1 MMTEAAPTPALADEL
16 APRRIGSPLFIATI
30 ALSSFTLFALELLAG
45 RLALPVFGGTP
56 SVWTTALCF
65 FTGVV
70 FLGYVYSHFV
80 ATRLGPR
87 VGGVVHLAV
96 AGAAVAATLL
106 APTDLTVLRDPAMPA
121 ALNVLV
127 VLVMVAGAPSFLLA
141 TTTPLLS
148 AWFSARGRDPW
159 WLYAVSNGASLA
171 GLLAYPLLIEP
182 FVPLS
187 AQRSALGALLTA
199 LFALLAGVVVG
210 GFRMRREASHAVAAP
225 TAPRPALR
233 RHAVWLFAAAVPA
246 GLLSA
251 TTTHL
256 ATDHLSAPL
265 LWIGPLGI
273 YLASFVVAFS
283 ERGRRVLPLAE
294 KLVPAAVT
302 LMWVPFVA
310 RLSWPVA
317 VLVPVMLG
325 SFAVLAVAIHGRLAL
340 SRPDE
345 AHLTGFYV
353 TVSAGG
359 LLATAFVALAAPLL
373 FSDVYEYPILLIGG
387 LVALALL
394 PGERWTPT
402 GGPQEA
408 LKASGLGLLPYVALS
423 ALLIATV
430 SPGLG
435 SSAIFLSMVLLIGM
449 LTIAMGRGPRS
460 LAVGS
465 AAAIIVLMLLFSPAH
480 LVRVRTF
487 FGITEVRDD
496 LSGAA
501 RSEIHGTTL
510 HGLQFTDERR
520 IEPTSYFVRT
530 GPLGDVF
537 EHLHAR
543 TPGGGDI
550 GVVGLGIGTI
560 AAYARA
566 NDSMAY
572 FEVDQAVVDLALDPR
587 YFSYLADAATQP
599 RIVLGDGRL
608 SLTGEPAR
616 ALDLLVLDAFSSDSV
631 PAHLLTREAMQAY
644 ARELKPGGVIAFQ
657 LTNRHFELV
666 PAVSSTAKSIG
677 LEARMLDYTPTV
689 AERERLA
696 ALPSRWLVVGS
707 GADLAWFDAHGW
719 TLPPSGPVLT
729 DDYSD
734 MVRLLRWR

>member
-1 MMTEAAPTPALADEL
+1 MITDEELNHTPAADEP
-16 APRRIGSPLFIATI
+16 APDRTGSPLFIATI

-70 FLGYVYSHFV
+70 FLGYVYSHVV
-80 ATRLGPR
+80 ATRLAPR
-87 VGGVVHLAV
+87 AGGVVHLAV
-96 AGAAVAATLL
+96 AATAIAATLL
-106 APTDLTVLRDPAMPA
+106 APTDLSALRYPGMPA
-121 ALNVLV
+121 ALNVLF
-127 VLVMVAGAPSFLLA
+127 VLVAIAGAPSLLLA

-148 AWFSARGRDPW
+148 AWFSARSRDPW
-159 WLYAVSNGASLA
+159 WLYAVSNAASLA

-187 AQRSALGALLTA
+187 AQRGALDVLLVTVGV
-199 LFALLAGVVVG
+199 LLAGVVVG
-210 GFRMRREASHAVAAP
+210 GFRTRREALHAVGAP
-225 TAPRPALR
+225 AVPRPALR
-233 RHAVWLFAAAVPA
+233 QHAVWLFAAAVPA

-256 ATDHLSAPL
+256 TTDHLSAPL

-283 ERGRRVLPLAE
+283 RRGRRVLPLVE

-302 LMWVPFVA
+302 LMWVLFIA
-310 RLSWPVA
+310 RLSWPVP

-359 LLATAFVALAAPLL
+359 LLATAFVALVAPLL
-373 FSDVYEYPILLIGG
+373 FSDVYEYPILLVSG

-394 PGERWTPT
+394 PGQPWTPT
-402 GGPQEA
+402 GNPRGA
-408 LKASGLGLLPYVALS
+408 IIASGIRLLPYVGAG
-423 ALLIATV
+423 ALLMATV
-430 SPGLG
+430 SPGPG
-435 SSAIFLSMVLLIGM
+435 ASALFLSMVLLIGM
-449 LTIAMGRGPRS
+449 LAIAMGRSPRS

-465 AAAIIVLMLLFSPAH
+465 TAALVVLLLLFSPTH

-487 FGITEVRDD
+487 FGITEVRSDRD
-496 LSGAA
+496 GTA
-501 RSEIHGTTL
+501 RFEIHGTTL
-510 HGLQFTDERR
+510 HGLQFTDGRR
-520 IEPTSYFVRT
+520 LEPTSYFVKT

-537 EHLHAR
+537 ENLRAR
-543 TPGGGDI
+543 VPGGGDI

-560 AAYARA
+560 AAYSRA
-566 NDSMAY
+566 GDSMTY
-572 FEVDQAVVDLALDPR
+572 FEVDQAVVELARDPH
-587 YFSYLADAATQP
+587 YFSYLADAATRP

-608 SLTGEPAR
+608 SLAGEPPR
-616 ALDLLVLDAFSSDSV
+616 SFDLLVLDAFSSDSV

-644 ARELKPGGVIAFQ
+644 VRTLRPGGVIAFQ

-666 PAVSSTAKSIG
+666 PAVASTAASIG
-677 LEARMLDYTPTV
+677 LEARTLDYTPTD
-689 AERERLA
+689 AGREELA
-696 ALPSRWLVVGS
+696 ALPSRWLVIGN

-719 TLPPSGPVLT
+719 TAPPNGPVLT

-734 MVRLLRWR
+734 MVRLLR